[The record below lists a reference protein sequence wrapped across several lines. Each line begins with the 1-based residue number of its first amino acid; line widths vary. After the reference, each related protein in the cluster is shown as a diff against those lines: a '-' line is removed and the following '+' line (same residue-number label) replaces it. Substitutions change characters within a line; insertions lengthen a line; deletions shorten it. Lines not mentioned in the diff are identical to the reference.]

1 MNTNFHRGGRGHNSH
16 SLMRMLLFL
25 VFIGIGFIY
34 VVNIYVLTQYHQTS
48 TYMNNDDQSNFIL
61 QFQNDSISSNGNSL
75 KDNTIDSNRMMNV
88 IQIEN
93 QLSGS
98 PEWIL
103 SSPALNREV
112 EGYMS
117 KSSINK
123 GQSIKLFYS
132 VNEPNLPTDA
142 MVSIEVF
149 RSGWYQGIGGRKL
162 LGPIN
167 VPPIAQE
174 MPSFERDGLLACKWK
189 DPFIL
194 NTESSWTS
202 GVYLVKMT
210 LKPAQVQSYAIF
222 VVRDDD
228 RKEKADIMLQL
239 PFNTYQAYNI
249 WGGKNIYRCNLS
261 KRCEQARMASFDRP
275 YAAPDNK
282 AGAFGTGAGEYLSN
296 VQPFETY
303 PIKTTASWNYNMVRW
318 MEKNG
323 LDVTYVA
330 NADVHSRLPR
340 LMKPRVF
347 MTQGHDEYWSWAM
360 RDHVMAWRDEGVH
373 LAFLGS
379 NTAYWQIR
387 YEDSDGESSLETDN
401 TNTESRTMVCYRR
414 EKKDPI
420 KTQYRTTKWRLVRP
434 EALLVG
440 VEYLFPLGD
449 PFDEDMLVSNYEHWM
464 FKNTGVKKGD
474 ALPGLLGYEVD
485 RIQKESLVPKEGN
498 LDEPVKNIVELF
510 ATPLI
515 NRKNNK
521 ITSHGAIYQASSGAY
536 VFSPGTMQWS
546 WGLDDYGVEQGLRTS
561 RLNSVVETMTWNFL
575 EAAGIKRR

>member
-1 MNTNFHRGGRGHNSH
+1 MDPPESTQGANTRQQRPSRGVRVHRSTIELHLIFTICFAVFTLLKLHNLARKS
-16 SLMRMLLFL
+16 
-25 VFIGIGFIY
+25 VP
-34 VVNIYVLTQYHQTS
+34 
-48 TYMNNDDQSNFIL
+48 DQNGEIDL
-61 QFQNDSISSNGNSL
+61 PTAIRSISNTSS
-75 KDNTIDSNRMMNV
+75 KDTVAIRMND
-88 IQIEN
+88 IQYEN

-103 SSPALNREV
+103 SSPAMNREV

-132 VNEPNLPTDA
+132 VNEPNLPKDA
-142 MVSIEVF
+142 IVSLEVF
-149 RSGWYQGIGGRKL
+149 RTGWYQGIGGRKL
-162 LGPIN
+162 LGPVN

-174 MPSFERDGLLACKWK
+174 MPSFQKDGLLVCKWK

-194 NTESSWTS
+194 NTDKSWTT

-210 LKPAQVQSYAIF
+210 LKPSQVQSYAIF
-222 VVRDDD
+222 VLRDDD

-249 WGGKNIYRCNLS
+249 WGGKNIYRCNLDT
-261 KRCEQARMASFDRP
+261 RCEQAKKASFDRP
-275 YAAPDNK
+275 YAAPENK

-323 LDVTYVA
+323 LDVTYIA

-340 LMKPRVF
+340 LTKPKVF

-360 RDHVMAWRDEGVH
+360 RDHVMTWRDEGVH

-387 YEDSDGESSLETDN
+387 YEDNSDDKSSLEADSSDS
-401 TNTESRTMVCYRR
+401 ESRTMVCYRR
-414 EKKDPI
+414 KNRDPI
-420 KTQYRTTKWRLVRP
+420 KTQYRTTKWRHVRP

-449 PFDEDMLVSNYEHWM
+449 PFDEDLIVSNSEHWM
-464 FKNTGVKKGD
+464 FNNTGVKKGD

-485 RIQKESLVPKEGN
+485 RIEKGSLVPKEAN
-498 LDEPVKNIVELF
+498 LDEPIKNIVELF
-510 ATPLI
+510 ATPLV
-515 NRKNNK
+515 NRKNQT
-521 ITSHGAIYQASSGAY
+521 ITSHGAFYQASSGAY

-546 WGLDDYGVEQGLRTS
+546 WGLDDFGVGQGLRTS
-561 RLNSVVETMTWNFL
+561 RLNSIAEIMTWNFL
-575 EAAGIKRR
+575 EAAGIKRRQ